1 MSEGWEREGMKR
13 ERDRRGAHHNARARP
28 LSTSSLPPL
37 FLWDQPPGC
46 PSGHTR
52 APLRL
57 THQHMPSLTDHFM
70 HVLLA
75 DASWGADPS
84 APGRQPVRVNF
95 FARDPAALPRPR
107 RPAGDI
113 IRLHRAR
120 VRMFTERER
129 EREREREKERRSAR
143 VSLNSISHPFRAR
156 RTHFPF
162 TGQHLGR
169 QLRPQPGR
177 PHRQRRHGRAR
188 AVRVRPV

>member
-1 MSEGWEREGMKR
+1 
-13 ERDRRGAHHNARARP
+13 
-28 LSTSSLPPL
+28 
-37 FLWDQPPGC
+37 
-46 PSGHTR
+46 
-52 APLRL
+52 
-57 THQHMPSLTDHFM
+57 MPSLTDHFM

-129 EREREREKERRSAR
+129 EREREREKERDGARASLSTPFLIHFAHVAHTFHSQVSTWGDSSAR
-143 VSLNSISHPFRAR
+143 NLVAR
-156 RTHFPF
+156 IGSGG
-162 TGQHLGR
+162 TGGHAPSAFVLFDGAAGGGTDPYQ
-169 QLRPQPGR
+169 
-177 PHRQRRHGRAR
+177 
-188 AVRVRPV
+188 VREEERERDKNMSAFFNPRL